1 MAALIFT
8 LMPAF
13 FGGELQAFARGFPLC
28 ILCSDDKK
36 MPYGAALADKLSKS
50 LSVKAV
56 LGPRALCNRKANVTL
71 YQHFRGIGFQN
82 PLWPNLHYRGKKEPY
97 QQSFPG
103 SRVCW
108 SQHVITHRGLGR
120 ILFFFSPTP
129 RLLYVNDYTRKNTYS
144 CLTLSPNDI
153 YLRSV

>member
-36 MPYGAALADKLSKS
+36 TPYGGALADKLSKRS
-50 LSVKAV
+50 CLSVKAV
-56 LGPRALCNRKANVTL
+56 LGPTALCNRRANVTL
-71 YQHFRGIGFQN
+71 DQHFQGISFQN
-82 PLWPNLHYRGKKEPY
+82 PLWPNLHKHFNKKEPY

-103 SRVCW
+103 SSGCW
-108 SQHVITHRGLGR
+108 SQC
-120 ILFFFSPTP
+120 
-129 RLLYVNDYTRKNTYS
+129 YYT
-144 CLTLSPNDI
+144 
-153 YLRSV
+153 